1 MRNRQKRQQF
11 RNELEP
17 EEICDAEDAIIRK
30 AQEESFAADYAALS
44 KRKPLPTKS
53 QLAKLSPR
61 IDQQGVVRCNSRLC
75 YAESLPY
82 DARCPIILPR
92 GHWVTKLIVR
102 YYHALANHGAG
113 TNFVLA
119 QISQRFWIV
128 AAREEIREWENEC
141 YTCQKRRNKLACQV
155 MGPLPE
161 VRLRFTYRAFDQ
173 TGVDY
178 AGPFMTVQG
187 RGKRRLKR
195 WLCLFTC
202 LTTRA
207 VHLEVAWGL
216 DTDSFLN
223 AFRRFTS
230 RRGIPKEVISDNGTN
245 FVGAVNELKDLIRLL
260 DREKI
265 QWATTHSG
273 TTWAFNPP
281 GDPHFGGVFETMIKA
296 AKKAIYAVIKCSNVT
311 DEELITICAGVE
323 GLLNSRP
330 LTYQST
336 NPANDVPLTP
346 NHFLHGQ
353 LGGDFAPQVIDM
365 DANRR
370 KRWRKVQTIMSRV
383 WDRWL
388 KEYLPTLNTRPKWTS
403 VVQDLKDGDVV
414 MVLDK
419 DLPRGKW
426 PLGRI
431 VTTYP
436 GKDGHSRVAKVQLGS
451 KTAIRPIHKLVPLR
465 V

>member
-1 MRNRQKRQQF
+1 MRNKQRPQQK
-11 RNELEP
+11 EIAP
-17 EEICDAEDAIIRK
+17 EEIRDAEDVIIRN
-30 AQEESFAADYAALS
+30 AQKQSFPSEYEALANG
-44 KRKPLPTKS
+44 KPMLRRS

-61 IDQQGVVRCNSRLC
+61 IDQQGVIRCDSRLY
-75 YAESLPY
+75 YADSLPY

-102 YYHALANHGAG
+102 YYHALANHVAG

-141 YTCQKRRNKLACQV
+141 CTCQKRRNKLATQV
-155 MGPLPE
+155 MAPLPD
-161 VRLRFTYRAFDQ
+161 VRLRFTYRVFDQ
-173 TGVDY
+173 AAVDY
-178 AGPFMTVQG
+178 AGPLTTIQG

-202 LTTRA
+202 LSTRA

-223 AFRRFTS
+223 AFTRFIS
-230 RRGIPKEVISDNGTN
+230 RRGVPKEMVSDNGTN
-245 FVGAVNELKDLIRLL
+245 FVGAVNDLKELVAQL

-265 QWATTHSG
+265 QRATAHSG
-273 TTWAFNPP
+273 TTWSFNPP
-281 GDPHFGGVFETMIKA
+281 GGPHFGGVVEIMVKA
-296 AKKAIYAVIKCSNVT
+296 AKKAIYAVLNNCDVT
-311 DEELITICAGVE
+311 DEELITICTGVE
-323 GLLNSRP
+323 SLMNSRP
-330 LTYQST
+330 ITYQSA
-336 NPANDVPLTP
+336 NPADDVPLTP

-353 LGGDFAPQVIDM
+353 LGGEFAPDDM
-365 DANRR
+365 DLDSNPR
-370 KRWRKVQTIMSRV
+370 KRWRKVQAILSRV
-383 WDRWL
+383 WSRWL
-388 KEYLPTLNTRPKWTS
+388 KEYLPTLNTRKKWTDM
-403 VVQDLKDGDVV
+403 VEDLKDGDIVL
-414 MVLDK
+414 VLDK

-431 VTTYP
+431 VATYP
-436 GKDGHSRVAKVQLGS
+436 GKDGHTRVAKVQLGE
-451 KTAIRPIHKLVPLR
+451 KALVRPIHKLVPLR